1 MPMARFRRPMTVPP
15 SRRSLHSVSGPSIKA
30 VRCRRFRFSTTTKAS
45 AEVVKE
51 PSYQTLKIVALAQA
65 IPFVGFGFMDNSIL
79 IVAGDAID
87 TQ

>member
-1 MPMARFRRPMTVPP
+1 MARFRRPMTVPP

-30 VRCRRFRFSTTTKAS
+30 VRCRRCRFSTTTKSS
-45 AEVVKE
+45 AEVVEE
-51 PSYQTLKIVALAQA
+51 PSYQTLKIVALGQA

>member
-1 MPMARFRRPMTVPP
+1 MIHPQQ
-15 SRRSLHSVSGPSIKA
+15 S
-30 VRCRRFRFSTTTKAS
+30 VRCRRCRFSTTAEAS

-51 PSYQTLKIVALAQA
+51 PSYKTLKIVAIAQA